1 MNTVAG
7 SYIGLRVLYSVLYVN
22 TKDNWQSY
30 VRSGTW
36 FAGVAVLM
44 STFVKAGNKI
54 NGGLA
59 L

>member
-1 MNTVAG
+1 
-7 SYIGLRVLYSVLYVN
+7 LRVLYSVLYVN